1 MKRKT
6 IWRKMS
12 QEVIAKPDHANKEG
26 FPSYKRTIEEEVLS
40 VLMTGSTANLF
51 YTKAEENIKR
61 MIEVIQ
67 LCKDSEYLAKATIYA
82 REKGFT
88 RTLPIASLVEI
99 SRRYPHLF
107 RKIAR
112 RVCRNPKDWQTFI
125 DIARSRLIRRG
136 VGRAVKEEMIKILS
150 ETSVYHAIKYPR
162 AVADMINIARPRED
176 VNPTVIRYIKRR
188 EHEGNEQLEALKVV
202 KTSENKDDI
211 IEAIERGRLP
221 YEVVTGSVRKIA
233 PRIWEALLYQAP
245 YFNLIR
251 NLNNFGRNGIF
262 NKEENLDYAV
272 RRITNERAIKQSK
285 LFPFR
290 FYVAYCMLEDFTG
303 AERLRS
309 ALRIALEK
317 SVANVPELDGKVAIA
332 SDVSGSMSSSLTGDY
347 SVVECCDIVGV
358 FTGCLIKK
366 CRKMPIVLP
375 FDDDVREDI
384 ASNIYGKETVMEIAS
399 CFGAWGGTSLSAP
412 VEWLIRKREPVD
424 YFIAFTDDEEWVGR
438 SFLEA
443 FLEYKQVIAPECK
456 AYLVTLLPYRDFSA
470 PPQIE
475 DVYFIYGWSDAVL
488 RYITTDPREQLHEVE
503 KEEI

>member
-6 IWRKMS
+6 IWRKMR
-12 QEVIAKPDHANKEG
+12 QEVRLKPDHANKEG

-51 YTKAEENIKR
+51 YTKTEENIKR

-67 LCKDSEYLAKATIYA
+67 LCRDSEYLAKATVYA

-136 VGRAVKEEMIKILS
+136 VGRAVKEEMIKVLS

-162 AVADMINIARPRED
+162 AVEDMINIARPRED

-188 EHEGNEQLEALKVV
+188 EHEGNEQLEALKTV
-202 KTSENKDDI
+202 KTSESEAEI
-211 IEAIERGRLP
+211 IEAIERGKLP
-221 YEVVTGSVRKIA
+221 YEVVTGSVKKMT

-251 NLNNFGRNGIF
+251 NLNNFGRNGVF
-262 NKEENLDYAV
+262 DKKENLDYAV
-272 RRITNERAIKQSK
+272 RRITNEKAIKQSK

-290 FYVAYCMLEDFTG
+290 FYAAAMMLENFK
-303 AERLRS
+303 S
-309 ALRIALEK
+309 YHKIKNALLQALEL
-317 SVANVPELDGKVAIA
+317 SISNVPALKGKVAIA
-332 SDVSGSMSSSLTGDY
+332 SDVSGSMESTLTGDY
-347 SVVECCDIVGV
+347 SVVQCIDLVGL
-358 FTGCLIKK
+358 FTGCLIKR
-366 CRKMPIVLP
+366 CESLPIVLP
-375 FDDDVREDI
+375 FNHEVREDV
-384 ASNIYGKETVMEIAS
+384 AAKVLSKETIFDIAK
-399 CFGAWGGTSLSAP
+399 CFNASGGTGES
-412 VEWLIRKREPVD
+412 ICIDTEPGVMRHCV
-424 YFIAFTDDEEWVGR
+424 FIQTGA
-438 SFLEA
+438 
-443 FLEYKQVIAPECK
+443 
-456 AYLVTLLPYRDFSA
+456 
-470 PPQIE
+470 
-475 DVYFIYGWSDAVL
+475 
-488 RYITTDPREQLHEVE
+488 
-503 KEEI
+503 